1 MVKNLDIVLNAG
13 QRAASDGFFE
23 FLLGEENEIIISGA
37 GGVGKTFTM
46 GYMIDQI
53 MPRYFEMCKMLG
65 IPVQYD
71 QVVMC
76 ATTNKAAEVLSLA
89 TDREAITIHSF
100 LNLKVQDDYRTGR
113 TTLSKNG
120 NWRVHQN
127 MIIFIDECSMIDSP
141 LRNMLQEGTFNC
153 KIVYVGDHSQLAP
166 VMETLSPIYRDNLK
180 MFELTEPMRTDK
192 QALLDVNQQLRET
205 VATGEFKPIQ
215 IVPGVIDLLNDDE
228 ALEEIDQVFIDP
240 EVNARIL
247 AYTNSRVLQ
256 YNDYI
261 RNLRNLPDDFI
272 VGEHVINNSAVRIG
286 KSGLSVEQ
294 EVEIIARSEQ
304 TEVIKMADGA
314 ELVVARADLETRLGG
329 VFSGVP
335 LPVDRDHYNALSDYY
350 RNRKNWVAYFHLKNT
365 YPDLRQRDACTVHK
379 SQGSSYDT
387 TYIDLTNLSTC
398 RNPALASRLMYVA
411 FSRARNR
418 VVLFGKLAPKF
429 GGLIEQ

>member
-1 MVKNLDIVLNAG
+1 MVKNLDIILNAG
-13 QRAASDGFFE
+13 QQAASDGFFE

-53 MPRYFEMCKMLG
+53 MPRYFEMCKMLN
-65 IPVQYD
+65 IPVEYRE
-71 QVVMC
+71 VVMC

-89 TDREAITIHSF
+89 TGREAMTIHSF
-100 LNLKVQDDYRTGR
+100 LNLKVQDDYRTGKSIL
-113 TTLSKNG
+113 TKTN

-127 MIIFIDECSMIDSP
+127 MIIFVDECSMIDSP
-141 LRNMLQEGTFNC
+141 LRKMLQEGTYRC

-166 VMETLSPIYRDNLK
+166 VMETLSPIYRDNLR

-192 QALLDVNQQLRET
+192 QPLLDVNQQLRET

-215 IVPGVIDLLNDDE
+215 IVPGFIDLLSDE
-228 ALEEIDQVFIDP
+228 EAMEEIDHTFVDP
-240 EVNARIL
+240 DVNARIL
-247 AYTNSRVLQ
+247 AYTNNRVLE

-294 EVEIIARSEQ
+294 EVQIIARSEQ
-304 TEVIKMADGA
+304 TEIINLPDGA

-329 VFSGVP
+329 VFMGVP
-335 LPVDRDHYNALSDYY
+335 LPMDRDHYKALTDYY
-350 RNRKNWVAYFHLKNT
+350 RNRKNWTAYFHLKNT

-411 FSRARNR
+411 FSRARER